1 VSDEKRDGRDDRF
14 QTTAD
19 IPLAPVY
26 DESAP
31 PPFDPARDLGR
42 PGAFPFT
49 RGIHATMYRGKPWT
63 MRQYAGFGTAEE
75 SNRRY
80 KFLLASGQTGLSVA
94 FDLPTQMGRDSDHP
108 LARGEVGRSG
118 VAISSIEDMHVL
130 LDGIPLDEVS
140 VSMTINATAATL
152 LALTIAVA
160 DERGIPRSALS
171 GTIQNDI
178 LKEYIARGTYIYPP
192 APSLRLCAD
201 TFAFCQAEVPRWN
214 TISIS
219 GYHIREAGSDA
230 VQEVAFT
237 LADGIAYVDAARAAG
252 LDIDAFAPR
261 LSFFFN
267 AHANL
272 LEEIAKFRAAR
283 RLWARIMRDRFG
295 AKDARAQ
302 MLRFHAQTAGST
314 LTAEQ
319 PLNNI
324 VRTSIEALAAVLGG
338 AQSLHT
344 NGYDEALALPTEAS
358 ARVALRTQQ
367 IIADETGI
375 PNVVDPLGGSYAV
388 EALTSEIEARAAAL
402 IAEIDRRG
410 GMLAAIEAGFPQRE
424 IERRAVEHQRA
435 VEAGR
440 ARRRRREPLRGRVT
454 RRAAPSAPPG
464 SRAGEGA
471 DRASHER
478 QDDAGRKQDARR
490 ARRAGAGGARNGEP
504 DAADPRGGQDACH
517 AGRDCRR
524 VAQHLRGAPPSV
536 IGNIGPRGALS
547 TTSCFW
553 IAPHG
558 PWSYRCSLFE
568 VRRRYAEPA
577 CDIELRVDDD
587 DEVGSHRL
595 VMRDAEAAKGAR
607 GASGARN
614 FRLAGGGSQAR
625 RTDRDPGF
633 RQLRAARLS
642 RVRRP

>member
-1 VSDEKRDGRDDRF
+1 VSNDRDRERVGRSRASPGEAPSGGASRPS
-14 QTTAD
+14 QGPESYETTAG
-19 IPLAPVY
+19 IPLEPAY
-26 DESAP
+26 DGDDLAALSPA
-31 PPFDPARDLGR
+31 FDPDRDLGA
-42 PGAFPFT
+42 PGGFPFT

-130 LDGIPLDEVS
+130 LEGIPLADVS

-152 LALTIAVA
+152 LALTVAVA
-160 DERGIPRSALS
+160 DERGIPRRALS

-192 APSLRLCAD
+192 GPSLRLCAD

-252 LDIDAFAPR
+252 LAVDAFAPR

-295 AKDARAQ
+295 ATDPRAQ

-319 PLNNI
+319 PLNNV
-324 VRTSIEALAAVLGG
+324 VRTTIEALAAVLGG

-358 ARVALRTQQ
+358 ARLALRTQQ
-367 IIADETGI
+367 ILADESGVAS
-375 PNVVDPLGGSYAV
+375 VVDPVGGAYAV

-402 IAEIDRRG
+402 IEEIDRRG

-424 IERRAVEHQRA
+424 IERRALEHQRA
-435 VEAGR
+435 IEAGTRVVVGVNRYADASHAGPPPLHKLDPALEAAQLGRILETR
-440 ARRRRREPLRGRVT
+440 AKRDGSKT
-454 RRAAPSAPPG
+454 RAAL
-464 SRAGEGA
+464 
-471 DRASHER
+471 
-478 QDDAGRKQDARR
+478 DAL
-490 ARRAGAGGARNGEP
+490 
-504 DAADPRGGQDACH
+504 
-517 AGRDCRR
+517 
-524 VAQHLRGAPPSV
+524 AQA
-536 IGNIGPRGALS
+536 
-547 TTSCFW
+547 
-553 IAPHG
+553 
-558 PWSYRCSLFE
+558 
-568 VRRRYAEPA
+568 
-577 CDIELRVDDD
+577 
-587 DEVGSHRL
+587 
-595 VMRDAEAAKGAR
+595 AR
-607 GASGARN
+607 GSDNLMPAILTAVKTRATLGEIADVLRN
-614 FRLAGGGSQAR
+614 IFGEYHPA
-625 RTDRDPGF
+625 
-633 RQLRAARLS
+633 
-642 RVRRP
+642 